1 MNNQFKDEKI
11 TTYSREKKVNL
22 LFSYKDK
29 FVIKFKKLHSLKT
42 QKEKKSLSKL
52 FNEASS
58 IKDSKIKTPI
68 IKLDQIKLNNK
79 LKNEN
84 NINIINNKKFYNYL
98 GLKNNSSKKPDN
110 SFLFK
115 VRENKYL
122 SPINQNNNK
131 KELMKSSSYTNIK
144 QKNLLENSNTKRLEH
159 IHNISYN
166 KDISENNDSINN
178 NRNKVLNLLNKSNSQ
193 KSFNIRQKFF
203 FHRNKNQKLFFNK
216 SFQNIINKSDKNI
229 NFNNKNHSLNSVS
242 IKELNPNISNNDDNS
257 NLKFKKLH
265 CYDLRLKE
273 LLDKNNKNNE
283 TKEKDN
289 ELIKQQRSQKL
300 ALFFDNLPS
309 LIMKKNIEKNLT
321 SRHKKVDTEDFGQN
335 YYSSKTFIKKE
346 ENRKNE
352 IDKIMQNYPIV
363 KYIFLQKILNSLV
376 HKVKLF
382 RENKEKLIINS
393 NTMIKLNEEIKDFI
407 TYGYEFIPE
416 EFLKYKDLESA
427 RDLLKDQEFINLLIQ
442 TKSSIDSTVNN
453 NTKNTKTITQIKP
466 GFGFYIDTGIQMH
479 FNSAKEEIAGL
490 NIIKK
495 FMEQENKRSKISK
508 KSRFLYK
515 RIPLNKTSIYNNK
528 VLLNKSTN
536 YDYSTINNNN
546 NKNTLEKSQN
556 MNKITKV
563 KNNLNNDDDLL
574 SQILNILYDDI
585 YNLDNII
592 KKNKKEK
599 EKRNFNTYRENFWK
613 RLLRNNNKDEI
624 VYYTPEISRRIKS
637 GKEKYKKIRDILN
650 INYEFDPIERR
661 RIKSCKQYLEIGI
674 NENED
679 LFQKDNLINTSKN
692 IQQRKFEFSP
702 VNLYYQNN
710 FKKTIRIKNV
720 KKFIN
725 FIKKP
730 EKTYK
735 KYENIQEN
743 NDIFEP
749 KYENKEKY
757 SSIASNFFFKRRKS
771 HIKSLKKYRNSKKE
785 YDLLENKKIEE
796 EVKEVPK
803 ENIEEKPEENPE
815 EKEEEKEEEDI
826 EEKSEESSKENKKDI
841 EQDKKDDNYYTNSN
855 MENNLYK
862 KREEPEINQ
871 VNKIIF
877 PKEKKKKPIH
887 NILIHNIKDL
897 FKEKEESDNNEDEKV
912 EEPIQFF
919 KGMEG
924 KSLEEIEK
932 KKIEL
937 LYKFKHDIIYKISI
951 GEINEDEMDNFIRFK
966 EKINK
971 LKKIYNEYDL
981 KQYIKE
987 MEIFFQSLKE
997 EIENNQRKKVE
1008 EDRINNYLTYYRR
1021 NYDSKLGYKELHG
1034 KLLCKVINYN
1044 QVNHLNI
1051 LNDSQ

>member
-1 MNNQFKDEKI
+1 MIIVQLIII
-11 TTYSREKKVNL
+11 T
-22 LFSYKDK
+22 
-29 FVIKFKKLHSLKT
+29 
-42 QKEKKSLSKL
+42 
-52 FNEASS
+52 
-58 IKDSKIKTPI
+58 
-68 IKLDQIKLNNK
+68 
-79 LKNEN
+79 
-84 NINIINNKKFYNYL
+84 
-98 GLKNNSSKKPDN
+98 
-110 SFLFK
+110 
-115 VRENKYL
+115 
-122 SPINQNNNK
+122 
-131 KELMKSSSYTNIK
+131 
-144 QKNLLENSNTKRLEH
+144 
-159 IHNISYN
+159 
-166 KDISENNDSINN
+166 
-178 NRNKVLNLLNKSNSQ
+178 
-193 KSFNIRQKFF
+193 
-203 FHRNKNQKLFFNK
+203 
-216 SFQNIINKSDKNI
+216 
-229 NFNNKNHSLNSVS
+229 
-242 IKELNPNISNNDDNS
+242 
-257 NLKFKKLH
+257 
-265 CYDLRLKE
+265 
-273 LLDKNNKNNE
+273 
-283 TKEKDN
+283 
-289 ELIKQQRSQKL
+289 
-300 ALFFDNLPS
+300 
-309 LIMKKNIEKNLT
+309 
-321 SRHKKVDTEDFGQN
+321 
-335 YYSSKTFIKKE
+335 
-346 ENRKNE
+346 
-352 IDKIMQNYPIV
+352 
-363 KYIFLQKILNSLV
+363 KILS
-376 HKVKLF
+376 
-382 RENKEKLIINS
+382 
-393 NTMIKLNEEIKDFI
+393 
-407 TYGYEFIPE
+407 
-416 EFLKYKDLESA
+416 
-427 RDLLKDQEFINLLIQ
+427 
-442 TKSSIDSTVNN
+442 
-453 NTKNTKTITQIKP
+453 
-466 GFGFYIDTGIQMH
+466 
-479 FNSAKEEIAGL
+479 
-490 NIIKK
+490 
-495 FMEQENKRSKISK
+495 
-508 KSRFLYK
+508 
-515 RIPLNKTSIYNNK
+515 
-528 VLLNKSTN
+528 
-536 YDYSTINNNN
+536 
-546 NKNTLEKSQN
+546 
-556 MNKITKV
+556 KV

-613 RLLRNNNKDEI
+613 RLLGNTNKDEI

-710 FKKTIRIKNV
+710 FKKTNRIKNV

-855 MENNLYK
+855 IENNLYK

-912 EEPIQFF
+912 EEPIQF
-919 KGMEG
+919 
-924 KSLEEIEK
+924 
-932 KKIEL
+932 
-937 LYKFKHDIIYKISI
+937 
-951 GEINEDEMDNFIRFK
+951 
-966 EKINK
+966 
-971 LKKIYNEYDL
+971 LKK
-981 KQYIKE
+981 
-987 MEIFFQSLKE
+987 
-997 EIENNQRKKVE
+997 RK
-1008 EDRINNYLTYYRR
+1008 
-1021 NYDSKLGYKELHG
+1021 
-1034 KLLCKVINYN
+1034 
-1044 QVNHLNI
+1044 
-1051 LNDSQ
+1051 